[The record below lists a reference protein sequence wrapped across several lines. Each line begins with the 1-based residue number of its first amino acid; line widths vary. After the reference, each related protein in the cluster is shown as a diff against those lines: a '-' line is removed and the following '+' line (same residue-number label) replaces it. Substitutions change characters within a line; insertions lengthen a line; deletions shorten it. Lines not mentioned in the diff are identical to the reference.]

1 MKYKLL
7 ISGLMLSANL
17 ALFAQQQ
24 AVELFLLNSRLLL
37 PFIQNR
43 ENKLFLKK
51 FMASLPNIWEHVFMV
66 AYGLVRTRLF
76 LIQTDIGMMCLKP

>member
-24 AVELFLLNSRLLL
+24 AVVTIHTEQGEQII
-37 PFIQNR
+37 PKEI
-43 ENKLFLKK
+43 
-51 FMASLPNIWEHVFMV
+51 
-66 AYGLVRTRLF
+66 YGIALARRMF
-76 LIQTDIGMMCLKP
+76 CR